1 MNSYKKI
8 NHPVKKSKAKL
19 HHVHY
24 FFHRILISKIW
35 LILMSLKDWLYFNLK
50 FFNNKDI
57 YIKMR
62 AFLALVYFCGL
73 ALGNSIN

>member
-1 MNSYKKI
+1 
-8 NHPVKKSKAKL
+8 
-19 HHVHY
+19 
-24 FFHRILISKIW
+24 
-35 LILMSLKDWLYFNLK
+35 MSLKDWLYFNLK

-57 YIKMR
+57 FIKMK